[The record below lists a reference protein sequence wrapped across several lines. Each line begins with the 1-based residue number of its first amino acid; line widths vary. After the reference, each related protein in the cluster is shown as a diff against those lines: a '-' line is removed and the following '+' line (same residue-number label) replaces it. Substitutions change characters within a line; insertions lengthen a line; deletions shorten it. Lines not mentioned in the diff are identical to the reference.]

1 MKNCTAW
8 RATAFPQAFRFRFPA
23 DPKTADNDKPGQPGF
38 FIADPMDKKKKWRDQ
53 EQALMERWT
62 AATERFRLAHA
73 GNVAAEVQAA
83 QAELEL
89 LRRQVARLKS
99 EFNTGKRY

>member
-1 MKNCTAW
+1 
-8 RATAFPQAFRFRFPA
+8 
-23 DPKTADNDKPGQPGF
+23 
-38 FIADPMDKKKKWRDQ
+38 MDQKKKWRDQ
-53 EQALMERWT
+53 EQQLMERWN
-62 AATERFRLAHA
+62 AANERFRLAHA
-73 GNVAAEVQAA
+73 GNVPSEVQAA

>member
-1 MKNCTAW
+1 
-8 RATAFPQAFRFRFPA
+8 
-23 DPKTADNDKPGQPGF
+23 
-38 FIADPMDKKKKWRDQ
+38 MDLKKKWRDQ

-62 AATERFRLAHA
+62 AANERFRLAHA
-73 GNVAAEVQAA
+73 GKVAAEVQAA

-99 EFNTGKRY
+99 EFSTGKRY

>member
-1 MKNCTAW
+1 
-8 RATAFPQAFRFRFPA
+8 
-23 DPKTADNDKPGQPGF
+23 
-38 FIADPMDKKKKWRDQ
+38 
-53 EQALMERWT
+53 MERWT
-62 AATERFRLAHA
+62 AANERFRLAHA
-73 GNVAAEVQAA
+73 GKVEAEVQAA

>member
-1 MKNCTAW
+1 
-8 RATAFPQAFRFRFPA
+8 
-23 DPKTADNDKPGQPGF
+23 
-38 FIADPMDKKKKWRDQ
+38 
-53 EQALMERWT
+53 MERWT
-62 AATERFRLAHA
+62 AANERYRLAHA
-73 GNVAAEVQAA
+73 GKVAAEVQAA

>member
-1 MKNCTAW
+1 
-8 RATAFPQAFRFRFPA
+8 
-23 DPKTADNDKPGQPGF
+23 
-38 FIADPMDKKKKWRDQ
+38 MDKKKKWRDQ
-53 EQALMERWT
+53 EQQLVERWT
-62 AATERFRLAHA
+62 AANERFRLAHA
-73 GNVAAEVQAA
+73 GNVPAEVQAA

>member
-1 MKNCTAW
+1 
-8 RATAFPQAFRFRFPA
+8 
-23 DPKTADNDKPGQPGF
+23 
-38 FIADPMDKKKKWRDQ
+38 MDKKKNWRDQ
-53 EQALMERWT
+53 EQQLVERWT
-62 AATERFRLAHA
+62 AANERYRLAHA
-73 GNVAAEVQAA
+73 SKVAAEVQAA

>member
-1 MKNCTAW
+1 
-8 RATAFPQAFRFRFPA
+8 
-23 DPKTADNDKPGQPGF
+23 
-38 FIADPMDKKKKWRDQ
+38 MDKKKTWRDQ
-53 EQALMERWT
+53 VQQLVERWT
-62 AATERFRLAHA
+62 AANERYRLAHA

>member
-1 MKNCTAW
+1 
-8 RATAFPQAFRFRFPA
+8 
-23 DPKTADNDKPGQPGF
+23 
-38 FIADPMDKKKKWRDQ
+38 MDKKKTWRDQ
-53 EQALMERWT
+53 EQQLVERWT
-62 AATERFRLAHA
+62 AANERYRVAHA

>member
-1 MKNCTAW
+1 
-8 RATAFPQAFRFRFPA
+8 
-23 DPKTADNDKPGQPGF
+23 
-38 FIADPMDKKKKWRDQ
+38 MDQKKKWRDQ
-53 EQALMERWT
+53 EQQLMERWN
-62 AATERFRLAHA
+62 AANERFRLAHA
-73 GNVAAEVQAA
+73 GNVPAEVQAA

>member
-1 MKNCTAW
+1 
-8 RATAFPQAFRFRFPA
+8 
-23 DPKTADNDKPGQPGF
+23 
-38 FIADPMDKKKKWRDQ
+38 
-53 EQALMERWT
+53 MERWT
-62 AATERFRLAHA
+62 AANERFRLAHA
-73 GNVAAEVQAA
+73 GNVPAEVQAA

>member
-1 MKNCTAW
+1 
-8 RATAFPQAFRFRFPA
+8 
-23 DPKTADNDKPGQPGF
+23 
-38 FIADPMDKKKKWRDQ
+38 MDKKKKWRDQ

-62 AATERFRLAHA
+62 AANERFRLAHA
-73 GNVAAEVQAA
+73 GNVVAEVQAA

>member
-1 MKNCTAW
+1 
-8 RATAFPQAFRFRFPA
+8 
-23 DPKTADNDKPGQPGF
+23 
-38 FIADPMDKKKKWRDQ
+38 MDQKKKWRDQ
-53 EQALMERWT
+53 EQALMERWN
-62 AATERFRLAHA
+62 AANERFRLAHV

>member
-1 MKNCTAW
+1 
-8 RATAFPQAFRFRFPA
+8 
-23 DPKTADNDKPGQPGF
+23 
-38 FIADPMDKKKKWRDQ
+38 MDQKKKWRDQ
-53 EQALMERWT
+53 EQQLVERWT
-62 AATERFRLAHA
+62 AANERLRLAHA

>member
-1 MKNCTAW
+1 
-8 RATAFPQAFRFRFPA
+8 
-23 DPKTADNDKPGQPGF
+23 
-38 FIADPMDKKKKWRDQ
+38 MDIKKKWRDQ

-62 AATERFRLAHA
+62 AANERFRLAHA
-73 GNVAAEVQAA
+73 GKVAAEVQAA

-99 EFNTGKRY
+99 EFSTGKRY